1 MRAMASQLFDLS
13 GRVALI
19 TGSYQGLGLAIA
31 RGLGQAGAT
40 LVLNGRSEEKLGK
53 AVSALSA
60 EGLEVFG
67 SPFDVSKTSQV
78 QQGIAAVEREAGPV
92 HILVNNAGIQRR
104 SPLEQFEE
112 SAWREVLETNLTGL
126 FLVTKAV
133 VQGMIARRS
142 GKIIN
147 ICSLMCEMGRPTIG
161 AYTAAKG
168 GVKMLTK
175 AMAVEWGKHNIQV
188 NGIGP
193 GYFTTEMNRPLYEDP
208 KFDAWIRSRTPAG
221 RWGEPSEL
229 VGAVVFLASHASD
242 FVNGQII
249 YVDGGILA
257 AL

>member
-1 MRAMASQLFDLS
+1 MTNPLFDLT
-13 GRVALI
+13 GKVALI

-40 LVLNGRSEEKLGK
+40 LVLNGRNEEKLQRGI
-53 AVSALSA
+53 STLSA
-60 EGLEVFG
+60 EGFKVSG
-67 SPFDVSKTSQV
+67 CCFDVSS
-78 QQGIAAVEREAGPV
+78 AARIRERIPALEREVGEID
-92 HILVNNAGIQRR
+92 ILVNNAGIQRR

-112 SAWREVLETNLTGL
+112 ALWREVLETNLTGV
-126 FLVTKAV
+126 FLVTKQV
-133 VQGMIARRS
+133 VQGMIDRRY

-147 ICSLMCEMGRPTIG
+147 ICSLMCEMGRPTVG

-193 GYFTTEMNRPLYEDP
+193 GYFATEMNRPLKENP
-208 KFDAWIRSRTPAG
+208 QFDSWIRSRTPAG
-221 RWGEPSEL
+221 RWGEPEEL
-229 VGAVVFLASHASD
+229 VGTAVFLASRASD

>member
-1 MRAMASQLFDLS
+1 MTNPLFDLT
-13 GRVALI
+13 GRVALV

-31 RGLGQAGAT
+31 RGLGVAGAT
-40 LVLNGRSEEKLGK
+40 VVLNGRNEGKLRE
-53 AVSALSA
+53 AIAALSG
-60 EGLEVFG
+60 EGLQVSG
-67 SPFDVSKTSQV
+67 CCFDVSK
-78 QQGIAAVEREAGPV
+78 AAQMQDKIPTLEREVGRID
-92 HILVNNAGIQRR
+92 ILVNNAGIQRR
-104 SPLEQFEE
+104 SPLEQFEA
-112 SAWREVLETNLTGL
+112 SVWQEVLDINLTGL
-126 FLVTKAV
+126 FLVTKQV
-133 VQGMIARRS
+133 VQGMIARKS

-147 ICSLMCEMGRPTIG
+147 ICSLMCEMARPTVG

-193 GYFTTEMNRPLYEDP
+193 GYFATEMNRPLKEDP
-208 KFDAWIRSRTPAG
+208 NFDAWIRTRTPAG
-221 RWGEPSEL
+221 RWGEPPEL
-229 VGAVVFLASHASD
+229 VGAAVFLASRASD

>member
-1 MRAMASQLFDLS
+1 MANRLFDLT

-19 TGSYQGLGLAIA
+19 TGSYQGLGLAMA
-31 RGLGQAGAT
+31 RGLGEAGAT
-40 LVLNGRSEEKLGK
+40 LILNGRNEEKLQE
-53 AVSALSA
+53 AVSSLSE
-60 EGLEVFG
+60 EGLTVFSG
-67 SPFDVSKTSQV
+67 CFDVSDADQIRRKVPLIELT
-78 QQGIAAVEREAGPV
+78 AGQID
-92 HILVNNAGIQRR
+92 ILVNNAGIQRR

-112 SAWREVLETNLTGL
+112 SVWREVLDINLTGL
-126 FLVTKAV
+126 FLLTRQV
-133 VQGMIARRS
+133 VQGMIQRKA

-147 ICSLMCEMGRPTIG
+147 ICSLMCEMGRPTVG

-193 GYFTTEMNRPLYEDP
+193 GYFATEMNRPLKEDP

-221 RWGEPSEL
+221 RWGHPSEL
-229 VGAVVFLASHASD
+229 VGAAVFLASRASD

>member
-1 MRAMASQLFDLS
+1 MTNPLFDLT
-13 GRVALI
+13 GKVALI

-40 LVLNGRSEEKLGK
+40 VVLNGRNEGKLRRS
-53 AVSALSA
+53 VSQLSQ
-60 EGLEVFG
+60 EGLEVSG
-67 SPFDVSKTSQV
+67 CCFDVSNSPQIRERV
-78 QQGIAAVEREAGPV
+78 LALEREIGQIN
-92 HILVNNAGIQRR
+92 ILVNNAGIQRR

-112 SAWREVLETNLTGL
+112 AMWREVLETNLTGV
-126 FLVTKAV
+126 FLVTQQI
-133 VQGMIARRS
+133 VQSMITRRS

-168 GVKMLTK
+168 GVRMLTK
-175 AMAVEWGKHNIQV
+175 AMAVEWGKYNIQA

-193 GYFTTEMNRPLYEDP
+193 GYFATEMNRPLKENP
-208 KFDAWIRSRTPAG
+208 QFDSWIKSRTPAG
-221 RWGEPSEL
+221 RWGEPEEL
-229 VGAVVFLASHASD
+229 VGAAIFLASRASD

>member
-1 MRAMASQLFDLS
+1 MTTHLFDLT
-13 GRVALI
+13 GKVALV

-31 RGLGQAGAT
+31 RGLGQAGAA
-40 LVLNGRSEEKLGK
+40 LVLNGRNEAKLAE
-53 AVSALSA
+53 AVSRLQA
-60 EGLEVFG
+60 EGLRVTG
-67 SPFDVSKTSQV
+67 CRFDVSRAAEV
-78 QQGIAAVEREAGPV
+78 QERIPALEREVGQID
-92 HILVNNAGIQRR
+92 ILVNNAGIQRR

-112 SAWREVLETNLTGL
+112 SLWREVLDINLTGV
-126 FLVTKAV
+126 FLVTRQV
-133 VQGMIARRS
+133 VRGMIARKA
-142 GKIIN
+142 GKIVN
-147 ICSLMCEMGRPTIG
+147 ICSLMCEMGRPTVG

-193 GYFTTEMNRPLYEDP
+193 GYFATEMNRPLKENRE
-208 KFDAWIRSRTPAG
+208 FDAWIRSRTPAG
-221 RWGEPSEL
+221 RWGNPRSSS
-229 VGAVVFLASHASD
+229 GAAVFLASRASD

>member
-1 MRAMASQLFDLS
+1 MANSLFGLA
-13 GRVALI
+13 GKVALI

-40 LVLNGRSEEKLGK
+40 LVLNGRNEEKLRQ
-53 AVSALSA
+53 AIITLSG
-60 EGLEVFG
+60 EGLKVSG
-67 SPFDVSKTSQV
+67 CCFDVSNAV
-78 QQGIAAVEREAGPV
+78 QIQERIPALERQSG
-92 HILVNNAGIQRR
+92 HIDILVNNAGIQRR

-112 SAWREVLETNLTGL
+112 AVWREVLDINLTGL
-126 FLVTKAV
+126 FLVTRQV
-133 VQGMIARRS
+133 VRGMISRKA

-147 ICSLMCEMGRPTIG
+147 ICSLMCEMGRPTVG

-175 AMAVEWGKHNIQV
+175 AMAVEWGKNNVQV

-193 GYFTTEMNRPLYEDP
+193 GYFATEMNRPLMENP
-208 KFDAWIRSRTPAG
+208 QFDAWIRSRTPAG
-221 RWGEPSEL
+221 RWGRPEEL
-229 VGAVVFLASHASD
+229 IGAAVFLASPASD

>member
-1 MRAMASQLFDLS
+1 MTNQLFDLT
-13 GRVALI
+13 GKVALI

-31 RGLGQAGAT
+31 RGLGQAGARV
-40 LVLNGRSEEKLGK
+40 VLNGRNEEKVQK
-53 AVSALSA
+53 AISTLSG
-60 EGLEVFG
+60 EDLQVTGCC
-67 SPFDVSKTSQV
+67 FDVSD
-78 QQGIAAVEREAGPV
+78 AAQIRQRIPPLEKEVGQID
-92 HILVNNAGIQRR
+92 ILVNNAGIQRR

-112 SAWREVLETNLTGL
+112 SVWREVLDINLTGL
-126 FLVTKAV
+126 FLVTRQV
-133 VQGMIARRS
+133 VQGMIARRG

-147 ICSLMCEMGRPTIG
+147 ICSLMCEMGRPTVG

-175 AMAVEWGKHNIQV
+175 AMAVEWAKHNIQA

-193 GYFTTEMNRPLYEDP
+193 GYFATEMNRPLKEDA

-221 RWGEPSEL
+221 RWGDPSEL
-229 VGAVVFLASHASD
+229 IGAAIFLASRASD

>member
-1 MRAMASQLFDLS
+1 MMNPLFDLT
-13 GRVALI
+13 GKVALI

-40 LVLNGRSEEKLGK
+40 LVLNGRNEEKLRQ
-53 AVSALSA
+53 AVSLLSG
-60 EGLEVFG
+60 EGLRVTG
-67 SPFDVSKTSQV
+67 SCCDVSK
-78 QQGIAAVEREAGPV
+78 AAEIERKIPVLEREVGQID
-92 HILVNNAGIQRR
+92 ILVNNAGIQRR

-112 SAWREVLETNLTGL
+112 AVWREVLETNLTGV
-126 FLVTKAV
+126 FLVTKQV
-133 VQGMIARRS
+133 VRGMIARAS

-147 ICSLMCEMGRPTIG
+147 ICSLMCEMGRPTVG

-193 GYFTTEMNRPLYEDP
+193 GYFATEMNRPLKENP
-208 KFDAWIRSRTPAG
+208 QFDAWIRSRTPAG
-221 RWGEPSEL
+221 RWGEPEEL
-229 VGAVVFLASHASD
+229 IGAAVFLASRASD